1 MRHTMIGALASV
13 AMGLAAAPTSAGA
26 ATLLTGAGV
35 CNQTSTT
42 LPPTASGNYSSCV
55 AYSGNLLNQHSIA
68 DINTALDVLV
78 GGNYSPDVVWSAL
91 EPTESLISGN
101 GDNPNGLITFGQ
113 ALSGPVILGVH
124 FGGANSGA
132 PERTQFY
139 ALNFGTPITQLY
151 LNTQG
156 FSVGVIIPAI
166 GSVPEPGTWAMM
178 LLGFAGIGFVMHRR
192 QRRPAVKFA

>member
-1 MRHTMIGALASV
+1 MRYVLVGALASV
-13 AMGLAAAPTSAGA
+13 AMGLAAAPSSAGA
-26 ATLLTGAGV
+26 ATVLTGAGV

-42 LPPTASGNYSSCV
+42 LPATASGNYSSCV
-55 AYSGNLLNQHSIA
+55 AFSGNLLNQNSIA

-78 GGNYSPDVVWSAL
+78 GGNYSPNVIWSNL
-91 EPTESLISGN
+91 EATESMISGN
-101 GDNPNGLITFGQ
+101 GNDANGLITFSQ
-113 ALSGPVILGVH
+113 ALTGPVILGVH
-124 FGGANSGA
+124 FGAANSGA

-139 ALNFGTPITQLY
+139 ALNLAAPTTQLF

-178 LLGFAGIGFVMHRR
+178 LLGFAGIGFALRRR
-192 QRRPAVKFA
+192 QRDRRTEFA